1 MKNLIS
7 KEEMDQID
15 SICKEYGISNYSIN
29 SDGSIDVNGH
39 VDLSVSNLTSLPL
52 KFDRVDGMFDCSR
65 NKLTTLDGAPNYAR
79 AFDCSNNNLTS
90 LENGPNET
98 KFHYACDSNRLVNL
112 VGVAQRIGT
121 YLSCRKN
128 RTLISLYANTD
139 IDLEGNFYRDMQHM
153 PSGIFTYDKYMKQ
166 ILRYQRHFEI
176 WNDDH
181 TLNVVNFKE
190 LIAEIEDGLE

>member
-7 KEEMDQID
+7 KTEKEQID
-15 SICKEYGISNYSIN
+15 SICKTYGIRNYLIN

-52 KFDRVDGMFDCSR
+52 KFDRVDGMFDCSS

-98 KFHYACDSNRLVNL
+98 KFHYACDNNRLVNL

-121 YLSCRKN
+121 YLSCIKN

-139 IDLEGNFYRDMQHM
+139 IDLEGNFYTDM
-153 PSGIFTYDKYMKQ
+153 KYMPAEIFIHDKHIKQ

-181 TLNVVNFKE
+181 TLNVVNFKV
-190 LIAEIEDGLE
+190 LIAEIVDGLE